1 MQSFS
6 FFIRLCSLWRG
17 ARFSAMITIRIE
29 VQAMAAENKMGTL
42 PEGRLI
48 VTMSFPIMLSMLVQ
62 ALYNIVDSAFVARI
76 SEDALT
82 AVSLAFP
89 VQLLMIAVAT
99 GAAVGVDALLSR
111 RLGQKKQDEANAVA
125 VNGIFLSVCFWLV
138 FAVLGLLFGQQ
149 FIAMFTDSPA
159 VIDMGTGYVT
169 VVTVASCGVFLLF
182 VAERLMQ
189 ATGNTVYHMVTQ
201 LIGAVLNCILD
212 PIMIFGLFGF
222 PALGTT
228 GAALATVISQIIAMM
243 IGFAINV
250 RFNHDVRIHVRGF
263 RPDGKIIAEIVR
275 IGLPAAVQQSLLS
288 VLTVGLNRILMPFSQ
303 TAVSFYGVYYKLQN
317 FLFMPVYG
325 LNNAL
330 IPMIGYNF
338 GAKNRRRIER
348 ITRYALLL
356 ALGIM
361 AAGTVLF
368 ELLPVPLLRLFD
380 ASDAMLAIGVP
391 AIRIISASFCFA
403 GISVILCGCMQGLGR
418 GSESLWVALLRQLIV
433 ILPAAVLLSRIS
445 LTAVW
450 FAFLLAEAAGLAAA
464 VALHHQVR
472 RRLLDKL
479 S

>member
-1 MQSFS
+1 
-6 FFIRLCSLWRG
+6 
-17 ARFSAMITIRIE
+17 
-29 VQAMAAENKMGTL
+29 MASENKMGTM

-48 VTMSFPIMLSMLVQ
+48 VTISFPIMLSMLVQ

-99 GAAVGVDALLSR
+99 GTGVGVNALLSR
-111 RLGQKKQDEANAVA
+111 RLGQKKQEEANAVA
-125 VNGIFLSVCFWLV
+125 ANGVFLSVCFWLV
-138 FAVLGLLFGQQ
+138 FAVLGLLFGRG
-149 FIAMFTDSPA
+149 FIALFTDIPA
-159 VIDMGTGYVT
+159 VIDMGTSYVT

-212 PIMIFGLFGF
+212 PIMIFGLLGF

-228 GAALATVISQIIAMM
+228 GAALATVLSQIIAMS
-243 IGFAINV
+243 IGFFINV
-250 RFNHDVRIHVRGF
+250 RFNHDVRLHLRGF
-263 RPDGKIIAEIVR
+263 RPDGGILGEIVR

-288 VLTVGLNRILMPFSQ
+288 ILTVGLNRILMPFSQ

-348 ITRYALLL
+348 ITRYALYL
-356 ALGIM
+356 AVGIM

-368 ELLPVPLLRLFD
+368 ELIPVPLLRLFD
-380 ASDAMLAIGVP
+380 ASDAMLALGVP
-391 AIRIISASFCFA
+391 AIRIISVSFCFA
-403 GISVILCGCMQGLGR
+403 GASVILSGCMQGLGR
-418 GSESLWVALLRQLIV
+418 GNESLWVALLRQLIV
-433 ILPAAVLLSRIS
+433 ILPAAVLLSRLS

-450 FAFLLAEAAGLAAA
+450 FAFPLAEAVGLAAA
-464 VALHHQVR
+464 VLLHRRVT
-472 RRLLDKL
+472 RRLLEPL
-479 S
+479 E

>member
-1 MQSFS
+1 
-6 FFIRLCSLWRG
+6 
-17 ARFSAMITIRIE
+17 
-29 VQAMAAENKMGTL
+29 MAAENKMGTM

-99 GAAVGVDALLSR
+99 GAGVGVNALLSR
-111 RLGQKKQDEANAVA
+111 RLGEKKQEAANAVA
-125 VNGIFLSVCFWLV
+125 INGIFLSVCCWLV
-138 FAVLGLLFGQQ
+138 FAVLGVLFGRQ
-149 FIAMFTDSPA
+149 FIALFTEVPA
-159 VIDMGTGYVT
+159 IIEMGTGYVT

-201 LIGAVLNCILD
+201 LIGALLNCILD
-212 PIMIFGLFGF
+212 PIMIFGWFGC

-228 GAALATVISQIIAMM
+228 GAALATVISQIIAMS

-250 RFNHDVRIHVRGF
+250 RLNHDVRIHIRGF
-263 RPDGKIIAEIVR
+263 RPDAAILGEIVR
-275 IGLPAAVQQSLLS
+275 IGLPAALQQSLLS

-348 ITRYALLL
+348 ITRFALLL

-391 AIRIISASFCFA
+391 GIRIISVSFCLA
-403 GISVILCGCMQGLGR
+403 GVSVILCGCMQGLGR
-418 GSESLWVALLRQLIV
+418 GNESLAVALLRQLIV
-433 ILPAAVLLSRIS
+433 ILPVAAVLSRIS
-445 LTAVW
+445 LDAVW
-450 FAFLLAEAAGLAAA
+450 FSFPIAEAIGLLSAF
-464 VALHHQVR
+464 VLHRWVSR
-472 RRLLDKL
+472 RMLDKL
-479 S
+479 PQQKS

>member
-1 MQSFS
+1 MSS
-6 FFIRLCSLWRG
+6 
-17 ARFSAMITIRIE
+17 
-29 VQAMAAENKMGTL
+29 ENKMGTM
-42 PEGRLI
+42 PEGKLI

-99 GAAVGVDALLSR
+99 GAGVGVNALLSR
-111 RLGQKKQDEANAVA
+111 RLGQKKQAEADAVA
-125 VNGIFLSVCFWLV
+125 VNGVFLSVCFWLV
-138 FAVLGLLFGQQ
+138 FAVLGLLFGRA
-149 FIAMFTDSPA
+149 FIAAFTDVPA
-159 VIDMGTGYVT
+159 VVDMGTSYVT

-189 ATGNTVYHMVTQ
+189 ATGNTVYHMITQ
-201 LIGAVLNCILD
+201 LIGAVLNCVLD
-212 PIMIFGLFGF
+212 PLLIFGLAGF

-228 GAALATVISQIIAMM
+228 GAALATVISQITAMA
-243 IGFAINV
+243 IGFFINIK
-250 RFNHDVRIHVRGF
+250 FNHDVHLRVRGF
-263 RPDGKIIAEIVR
+263 RPDAEILGGIIR
-275 IGLPAAVQQSLLS
+275 IGLPAAVQQSLMS

-338 GAKNRRRIER
+338 GAQNRHRIER
-348 ITRYALLL
+348 ITRYALYL
-356 ALGIM
+356 AVGIM

-368 ELLPVPLLRLFD
+368 EALPVPLLRLFD

-391 AIRIISASFCFA
+391 GIRPIALSFCFA
-403 GISVILCGCMQGLGR
+403 GASVILSGCMQGLGR
-418 GSESLWVALLRQLIV
+418 GGESLWVALVRQLIV
-433 ILPAAVLLSRIS
+433 VLPAAVLLAQVS
-445 LTAVW
+445 LNAVW
-450 FAFLLAEAAGLAAA
+450 LSFPLAETAGFVLAVLLHRRVTQRLLAP
-464 VALHHQVR
+464 
-472 RRLLDKL
+472 L

>member
-1 MQSFS
+1 
-6 FFIRLCSLWRG
+6 
-17 ARFSAMITIRIE
+17 
-29 VQAMAAENKMGTL
+29 MAAENKMGTM

-48 VTMSFPIMLSMLVQ
+48 ITMSFPIMLSMLVQ

-99 GAAVGVDALLSR
+99 GTGVGVNALLSR
-111 RLGQKKQDEANAVA
+111 RLGQKKQEEANAVA
-125 VNGIFLSVCFWLV
+125 ANGVFLSVCFWLV
-138 FAVLGLLFGQQ
+138 FAVLGLLFGRA
-149 FIAMFTDSPA
+149 FIALFTDVPA
-159 VIDMGTGYVT
+159 VIEMGTSYVT

-212 PIMIFGLFGF
+212 PIMIFGLFGC
-222 PALGTT
+222 PTLGTT
-228 GAALATVISQIIAMM
+228 GAALATVLSQIIAMS
-243 IGFAINV
+243 IGFFINV
-250 RFNHDVRIHVRGF
+250 KFNHDVRLHLRGF
-263 RPDGKIIAEIVR
+263 RPDGGILGEIVR

-330 IPMIGYNF
+330 IPMIGYNY

-348 ITRYALLL
+348 ITRYALYL
-356 ALGIM
+356 AVGIM
-361 AAGTVLF
+361 AAGTILF
-368 ELLPVPLLRLFD
+368 ELIPVPLLRLFD
-380 ASDAMLAIGVP
+380 ASSAMLALGVP
-391 AIRIISASFCFA
+391 AIRIISVSFCFA
-403 GISVILCGCMQGLGR
+403 GASVILAGCMQGLGR

-433 ILPAAVLLSRIS
+433 ILPAAVALSHIS

-450 FAFLLAEAAGLAAA
+450 FAFPLAEAVGLAAA
-464 VALHHQVR
+464 LLLHRHVV
-472 RRLLDKL
+472 RRLLEPL
-479 S
+479 E

>member
-1 MQSFS
+1 
-6 FFIRLCSLWRG
+6 
-17 ARFSAMITIRIE
+17 
-29 VQAMAAENKMGTL
+29 MAAENKMGTM

-99 GAAVGVDALLSR
+99 GTGVGVNALLSR
-111 RLGQKKQDEANAVA
+111 RLGEKKQEAANAVA
-125 VNGIFLSVCFWLV
+125 INGIFLSVCCWLV
-138 FAVLGLLFGQQ
+138 FAVLGVLFGRQ
-149 FIAMFTDSPA
+149 FIALFTEVPA
-159 VIDMGTGYVT
+159 IIEMGTGYVT

-201 LIGAVLNCILD
+201 LIGALLNCILD
-212 PIMIFGLFGF
+212 PIMIFGWFGC

-228 GAALATVISQIIAMM
+228 GAALATVISQIIAMS

-250 RFNHDVRIHVRGF
+250 RLNHDVRIHIRGF
-263 RPDGKIIAEIVR
+263 RPDAAILGEIVR
-275 IGLPAAVQQSLLS
+275 IGLPAALQQSLLS

-348 ITRYALLL
+348 ITRFALLL

-391 AIRIISASFCFA
+391 GIRIISVSFCLA
-403 GISVILCGCMQGLGR
+403 GVSVILCGCMQGLGR
-418 GSESLWVALLRQLIV
+418 GNESLAVALLRQLVV
-433 ILPAAVLLSRIS
+433 ILPVAAILSRIS
-445 LTAVW
+445 LDAVW
-450 FAFLLAEAAGLAAA
+450 FSFPIAEAIGLLAAF
-464 VALHHQVR
+464 VLHRWVSR
-472 RRLLDKL
+472 RMLDKL
-479 S
+479 PQQKS

>member
-1 MQSFS
+1 
-6 FFIRLCSLWRG
+6 
-17 ARFSAMITIRIE
+17 
-29 VQAMAAENKMGTL
+29 MAAENKMGTM

-99 GAAVGVDALLSR
+99 GTGVGVNALLSR
-111 RLGQKKQDEANAVA
+111 RLGQKKQEEANAVA
-125 VNGIFLSVCFWLV
+125 ANGVFLSMCFWLV
-138 FAVLGLLFGQQ
+138 FAVLGLLFGRS
-149 FIAMFTDSPA
+149 FIALFTDVPA
-159 VIDMGTGYVT
+159 VIEMGTSYVT

-201 LIGAVLNCILD
+201 LIGAVINCILD
-212 PIMIFGLFGF
+212 PIMIFGLLGC
-222 PALGTT
+222 PSLGTT
-228 GAALATVISQIIAMM
+228 GAALATVLSQIIAMG
-243 IGFAINV
+243 IGFFINV
-250 RFNHDVRIHVRGF
+250 RFNHDVRLHLRGF
-263 RPDGKIIAEIVR
+263 RPDGGILGEIVR

-317 FLFMPVYG
+317 FLFMPIYG

-330 IPMIGYNF
+330 IPMIGYNY

-348 ITRYALLL
+348 ITRYALYL
-356 ALGIM
+356 AVGIM
-361 AAGTVLF
+361 AAGTILF
-368 ELLPVPLLRLFD
+368 ELIPVPLLRLFD
-380 ASDAMLAIGVP
+380 ASSAMLAIGVP
-391 AIRIISASFCFA
+391 SIRIISVSFCFA
-403 GISVILCGCMQGLGR
+403 GASVILSGCMQGLGR

-433 ILPAAVLLSRIS
+433 ILPAAVVLSRIS
-445 LTAVW
+445 LTAIW
-450 FAFLLAEAAGLAAA
+450 FAFLLAEAVGLAAA
-464 VALHHQVR
+464 LLLHRHVT
-472 RRLLDKL
+472 RRLLEPL
-479 S
+479 E

>member
-1 MQSFS
+1 
-6 FFIRLCSLWRG
+6 
-17 ARFSAMITIRIE
+17 
-29 VQAMAAENKMGTL
+29 MASENKMGTM
-42 PEGRLI
+42 PEGKLI

-99 GAAVGVDALLSR
+99 GTGVGVNALLSR
-111 RLGQKKQDEANAVA
+111 RLGQKRQAEANAVA
-125 VNGIFLSVCFWLV
+125 VNGVFLSVCFWLV
-138 FAVLGLLFGQQ
+138 FAVLGLLFGRA
-149 FIAMFTDSPA
+149 FIAAFTEVPA
-159 VIDMGTGYVT
+159 VIEMGTSYVT

-212 PIMIFGLFGF
+212 PIMIFGLLGC

-228 GAALATVISQIIAMM
+228 GAALATVLSQIIAMS
-243 IGFAINV
+243 IGFFINV
-250 RFNHDVRIHVRGF
+250 RFNHDVQLQVRGF
-263 RPDGKIIAEIVR
+263 RPNGAILGEIVR
-275 IGLPAAVQQSLLS
+275 IGLPAAVQQSLMS

-348 ITRYALLL
+348 ITRYALYL
-356 ALGIM
+356 AVGIM

-368 ELLPVPLLRLFD
+368 EALPVPLLRLFD
-380 ASDAMLAIGVP
+380 ASDAMLALGVP
-391 AIRIISASFCFA
+391 GIRIISASFCFA
-403 GISVILCGCMQGLGR
+403 GASVILSGCMQGLGR
-418 GSESLWVALLRQLIV
+418 GSESLWVALIRQLIV
-433 ILPAAVLLSRIS
+433 ILPAAVLLARVS
-445 LTAVW
+445 LNAVW
-450 FAFLLAEAAGLAAA
+450 FAFPLAEAAGLAAA
-464 VALHHQVR
+464 LLLHRRVT
-472 RRLLDKL
+472 RRLLAPL
-479 S
+479 G

>member
-1 MQSFS
+1 
-6 FFIRLCSLWRG
+6 
-17 ARFSAMITIRIE
+17 
-29 VQAMAAENKMGTL
+29 MASENKMGTM

-48 VTMSFPIMLSMLVQ
+48 ITMSFPIMLSMLVQ

-82 AVSLAFP
+82 AVSLVFP

-99 GAAVGVDALLSR
+99 GTGVGVNALLSR
-111 RLGQKKQDEANAVA
+111 RLGQKKQEEANAVA
-125 VNGIFLSVCFWLV
+125 VNGVFLSVCFWLV
-138 FAVLGLLFGQQ
+138 FAVLGLLFGRG
-149 FIAMFTDSPA
+149 FITLFTDVPA
-159 VIDMGTGYVT
+159 VIDMGTSYVT

-228 GAALATVISQIIAMM
+228 GAALATVLSQIIAMS
-243 IGFAINV
+243 IGFFINV
-250 RFNHDVRIHVRGF
+250 RFNHDVRLHLRGF
-263 RPDGKIIAEIVR
+263 RPDGGILGEIVR

-288 VLTVGLNRILMPFSQ
+288 ILTVGLNRILMPFSQ

-348 ITRYALLL
+348 ITRYALYL
-356 ALGIM
+356 AIGIM

-368 ELLPVPLLRLFD
+368 ELIPVPLLRLFD
-380 ASDAMLAIGVP
+380 ASDAMLFIGVP
-391 AIRIISASFCFA
+391 AIRIISLSFCFA
-403 GISVILCGCMQGLGR
+403 GASVILSGCMQGLGR
-418 GSESLWVALLRQLIV
+418 GNESLWVALTRQFIV
-433 ILPAAVLLSRIS
+433 ILPAAVLLSRLS

-450 FAFLLAEAAGLAAA
+450 FAFPLAEAVGLVAAI
-464 VALHHQVR
+464 ALHRRVT
-472 RRLLDKL
+472 RRLLQPL
-479 S
+479 E

>member
-1 MQSFS
+1 
-6 FFIRLCSLWRG
+6 
-17 ARFSAMITIRIE
+17 
-29 VQAMAAENKMGTL
+29 MAAENKMGTM

-48 VTMSFPIMLSMLVQ
+48 ITMSFPIMLSMLVQ

-99 GAAVGVDALLSR
+99 GTGVGVNALLSR
-111 RLGQKKQDEANAVA
+111 RLGQKKQEEANAVA
-125 VNGIFLSVCFWLV
+125 ANGVFLSVCFWLV
-138 FAVLGLLFGQQ
+138 FAVLGLLFGRA
-149 FIAMFTDSPA
+149 FIALFTDIPA
-159 VIDMGTGYVT
+159 VIEMGTSYVT

-212 PIMIFGLFGF
+212 PILIFGLFGC

-228 GAALATVISQIIAMM
+228 GAALATVLSQIIAMA
-243 IGFAINV
+243 IGFFINV
-250 RFNHDVRIHVRGF
+250 RFNHDVRLHLRDF
-263 RPDGKIIAEIVR
+263 RPDGRILGEIVR

-330 IPMIGYNF
+330 IPMIGYNY

-348 ITRYALLL
+348 ITRYALYL
-356 ALGIM
+356 AVGIM
-361 AAGTVLF
+361 AAGTILF
-368 ELLPVPLLRLFD
+368 ELIPVPLLRLFD
-380 ASDAMLAIGVP
+380 ASSAMLALGVP
-391 AIRIISASFCFA
+391 AIRIISVSFCFA
-403 GISVILCGCMQGLGR
+403 GASVILSGCMQGLGR

-433 ILPAAVLLSRIS
+433 ILPAAVALSHIS

-450 FAFLLAEAAGLAAA
+450 FAFPLAEAVGLAAA
-464 VALHHQVR
+464 LLLHRHVT
-472 RRLLDKL
+472 RRLLEPL
-479 S
+479 E

>member
-1 MQSFS
+1 
-6 FFIRLCSLWRG
+6 
-17 ARFSAMITIRIE
+17 
-29 VQAMAAENKMGTL
+29 MASENKMGTM

-99 GAAVGVDALLSR
+99 GTGVGVNALLSR
-111 RLGQKKQDEANAVA
+111 RLGQKKQEEANAVA
-125 VNGIFLSVCFWLV
+125 VNGVFLSVCFWLV
-138 FAVLGLLFGQQ
+138 FAVLGLLFGRS
-149 FIAMFTDSPA
+149 FIALFTDVPA
-159 VIDMGTGYVT
+159 VIDMGTSYVT

-212 PIMIFGLFGF
+212 PIMIFGLLGF

-228 GAALATVISQIIAMM
+228 GAALATVLSQIIAMS
-243 IGFAINV
+243 IGFFINV
-250 RFNHDVRIHVRGF
+250 RFNHDVRLHLRGF
-263 RPDGKIIAEIVR
+263 RPDGGILGEIVR

-288 VLTVGLNRILMPFSQ
+288 ILTVGLNRILMPFSQ

-348 ITRYALLL
+348 ITRYALYL
-356 ALGIM
+356 AVGIM
-361 AAGTVLF
+361 AVGTVLF
-368 ELLPVPLLRLFD
+368 ELIPVPLLRLFD
-380 ASDAMLAIGVP
+380 ASDAMLALGVP
-391 AIRIISASFCFA
+391 GIRIISVSFCFA
-403 GISVILCGCMQGLGR
+403 GASVILSGCMQGLGR
-418 GSESLWVALLRQLIV
+418 GNESLWVALLRQLIV
-433 ILPAAVLLSRIS
+433 ILPAAVLLSRLS

-450 FAFLLAEAAGLAAA
+450 LAFPLAEAVGLAAA
-464 VALHHQVR
+464 VLLHRRVT
-472 RRLLDKL
+472 RRLLEPL
-479 S
+479 E

>member
-1 MQSFS
+1 
-6 FFIRLCSLWRG
+6 
-17 ARFSAMITIRIE
+17 
-29 VQAMAAENKMGTL
+29 MAAENKMGTM

-99 GAAVGVDALLSR
+99 GTGVGVNALLSR
-111 RLGQKKQDEANAVA
+111 RLGEKKQEAANAVA
-125 VNGIFLSVCFWLV
+125 INGIFLSVCCWLV
-138 FAVLGLLFGQQ
+138 FAVLGVLFGRQ
-149 FIAMFTDSPA
+149 FIALFTEVPA
-159 VIDMGTGYVT
+159 IIEMGTGYVT

-201 LIGAVLNCILD
+201 LIGALLNCILD
-212 PIMIFGLFGF
+212 PIMIFGWFGC

-228 GAALATVISQIIAMM
+228 GAALATVISQIIAMS

-250 RFNHDVRIHVRGF
+250 RLNHDVRIHIRGF
-263 RPDGKIIAEIVR
+263 RPDAAILGEIVR
-275 IGLPAAVQQSLLS
+275 IGLPAALQQSLLS

-348 ITRYALLL
+348 ITRFALLL

-391 AIRIISASFCFA
+391 GIRIISVSFCLA
-403 GISVILCGCMQGLGR
+403 GVSVILCGCMQGLGR
-418 GSESLWVALLRQLIV
+418 GNESLAVALLRQLVV
-433 ILPAAVLLSRIS
+433 ILPVAAILSRIS
-445 LTAVW
+445 LDAVW
-450 FAFLLAEAAGLAAA
+450 FSFPIAEAAGLLAA
-464 VALHHQVR
+464 VLLHHHVLRQ
-472 RRLLDKL
+472 LLG
-479 S
+479 SQPQQMS

>member
-1 MQSFS
+1 
-6 FFIRLCSLWRG
+6 
-17 ARFSAMITIRIE
+17 
-29 VQAMAAENKMGTL
+29 MAAENKMGTM

-48 VTMSFPIMLSMLVQ
+48 ITISFPIMLSMLVQ

-99 GAAVGVDALLSR
+99 GTGVGVNALLSR
-111 RLGQKKQDEANAVA
+111 RLGQKKQEEANAVA
-125 VNGIFLSVCFWLV
+125 ANGVLLSVCFWLV
-138 FAVLGLLFGQQ
+138 FAVLGLLFGRA
-149 FIAMFTDSPA
+149 FIALFTDIPA
-159 VIDMGTGYVT
+159 VIEMGTSYVT

-212 PIMIFGLFGF
+212 PIMIFGLFGC
-222 PALGTT
+222 PTLGTT
-228 GAALATVISQIIAMM
+228 GAALATVLSQIIAMS
-243 IGFAINV
+243 IGFFINV
-250 RFNHDVRIHVRGF
+250 KFNHDVRLHLRGF
-263 RPDGKIIAEIVR
+263 RPDGRILGEIVR

-330 IPMIGYNF
+330 IPMIGYNY

-348 ITRYALLL
+348 ITRYALYL
-356 ALGIM
+356 AVGIM
-361 AAGTVLF
+361 AAGTILF
-368 ELLPVPLLRLFD
+368 ELIPVPLLRLFD
-380 ASDAMLAIGVP
+380 ASSAMLALGVP
-391 AIRIISASFCFA
+391 AIRIISVSFCFA
-403 GISVILCGCMQGLGR
+403 GASVILSGCMQGLGR
-418 GSESLWVALLRQLIV
+418 GSESLWVALLRQPIV
-433 ILPAAVLLSRIS
+433 ILPAAVALSHIS

-450 FAFLLAEAAGLAAA
+450 FAFPLAEAVGLAAA
-464 VALHHQVR
+464 LLLHRHVA
-472 RRLLDKL
+472 RRLLEPL
-479 S
+479 E

>member
-1 MQSFS
+1 
-6 FFIRLCSLWRG
+6 
-17 ARFSAMITIRIE
+17 
-29 VQAMAAENKMGTL
+29 MASENKMGTM

-48 VTMSFPIMLSMLVQ
+48 ITMSFPIMLSMLVQ

-99 GAAVGVDALLSR
+99 GTGVGVNALLSR
-111 RLGQKKQDEANAVA
+111 RLGQKKQEEANAVA
-125 VNGIFLSVCFWLV
+125 VNGVFLSVCFWLV
-138 FAVLGLLFGQQ
+138 FAVLGLLFGRG
-149 FIAMFTDSPA
+149 FIALFTDVPA
-159 VIDMGTGYVT
+159 VIDMGTSYVT

-228 GAALATVISQIIAMM
+228 GAALATVLSQIIAMS
-243 IGFAINV
+243 IGFFINV
-250 RFNHDVRIHVRGF
+250 RFNHDVRLHLRGF
-263 RPDGKIIAEIVR
+263 RPDGGILGEIVR

-288 VLTVGLNRILMPFSQ
+288 ILTVGLNRILMPFSQ

-325 LNNAL
+325 LNYAL

-348 ITRYALLL
+348 ITRYALYL
-356 ALGIM
+356 AIGIM

-368 ELLPVPLLRLFD
+368 ELIPVPLLRLFD
-380 ASDAMLAIGVP
+380 ASDAMLFIGVP
-391 AIRIISASFCFA
+391 AIRIISLSFCFA
-403 GISVILCGCMQGLGR
+403 GASVILSGCMQGLGR
-418 GSESLWVALLRQLIV
+418 GNESLWVALTRQFIV
-433 ILPAAVLLSRIS
+433 ILPAAVLLSRLS

-450 FAFLLAEAAGLAAA
+450 FAFPLAEAVGLAAA
-464 VALHHQVR
+464 IALHRRVS
-472 RRLLDKL
+472 RRLLQPLK
-479 S
+479 

>member
-1 MQSFS
+1 
-6 FFIRLCSLWRG
+6 
-17 ARFSAMITIRIE
+17 
-29 VQAMAAENKMGTL
+29 MASENKMGTM
-42 PEGRLI
+42 PEGKLI
-48 VTMSFPIMLSMLVQ
+48 ITMSFPIMLSMLVQ

-99 GAAVGVDALLSR
+99 GTGVGVNALLSR
-111 RLGQKKQDEANAVA
+111 RLGQKKQAEANAVA
-125 VNGIFLSVCFWLV
+125 VNGVFLSVCFWLV
-138 FAVLGLLFGQQ
+138 FAVLGLLFGRA
-149 FIAMFTDSPA
+149 FIAAFTDVPA
-159 VIDMGTGYVT
+159 VVEMGTSYVT

-228 GAALATVISQIIAMM
+228 GAALATVLSQIIAMS
-243 IGFAINV
+243 IGFFINV
-250 RFNHDVRIHVRGF
+250 RFNHDVQLHLRGF
-263 RPDGKIIAEIVR
+263 RPDGAILGEIVR
-275 IGLPAAVQQSLLS
+275 IGLPATVQQSLLS
-288 VLTVGLNRILMPFSQ
+288 ILTVGLNRILMPFSQ

-338 GAKNRRRIER
+338 GAKNRCRIER
-348 ITRYALLL
+348 ITRYALAL
-356 ALGIM
+356 AVGIM

-368 ELLPVPLLRLFD
+368 EALPAPLLRLFD
-380 ASDAMLAIGVP
+380 ASDAMLALGVP

-403 GISVILCGCMQGLGR
+403 GASVILSGCMQGLGR

-433 ILPAAVLLSRIS
+433 ILPAAVLLARLS
-445 LTAVW
+445 LNAVW
-450 FAFLLAEAAGLAAA
+450 FAFPLAEAAGLAAA
-464 VALHHQVR
+464 LLLHRRVT
-472 RRLLDKL
+472 RRLLAPL
-479 S
+479 G

>member
-1 MQSFS
+1 
-6 FFIRLCSLWRG
+6 
-17 ARFSAMITIRIE
+17 
-29 VQAMAAENKMGTL
+29 MAAENKMGTM

-99 GAAVGVDALLSR
+99 GTGVGVNALLSR
-111 RLGQKKQDEANAVA
+111 RLGEKKQEAANAVA
-125 VNGIFLSVCFWLV
+125 INGIFLSVCCWLV
-138 FAVLGLLFGQQ
+138 FAVLGVLFGRQ
-149 FIAMFTDSPA
+149 FIALFTEVPA
-159 VIDMGTGYVT
+159 IIEMGTGYVT

-201 LIGAVLNCILD
+201 LIGALLNCILD
-212 PIMIFGLFGF
+212 PIMIFGWFGC

-228 GAALATVISQIIAMM
+228 GAALATVISQIIAMS

-250 RFNHDVRIHVRGF
+250 RLNHDVRIHIRGF
-263 RPDGKIIAEIVR
+263 RPDAAILGEIVR
-275 IGLPAAVQQSLLS
+275 IGLPAALQQSLLS

-348 ITRYALLL
+348 ITRFALLL

-391 AIRIISASFCFA
+391 GIRIISVSFCLA
-403 GISVILCGCMQGLGR
+403 GVSVILCGCMQGLGR
-418 GSESLWVALLRQLIV
+418 GNESLAVALLRQLIV
-433 ILPAAVLLSRIS
+433 ILPVAAALSRIS
-445 LTAVW
+445 LDAVW
-450 FAFLLAEAAGLAAA
+450 FSFPIAEAIGLLAAF
-464 VALHHQVR
+464 VLHRWVSR
-472 RRLLDKL
+472 RMLDKL
-479 S
+479 PQQKS

>member
-1 MQSFS
+1 
-6 FFIRLCSLWRG
+6 
-17 ARFSAMITIRIE
+17 
-29 VQAMAAENKMGTL
+29 MATENKMGTM
-42 PEGRLI
+42 PEGKLI

-99 GAAVGVDALLSR
+99 GAGVGVNALLSR
-111 RLGQKKQDEANAVA
+111 RLGQKKQTEADAVA
-125 VNGIFLSVCFWLV
+125 VNGVFLSVCFWLV
-138 FAVLGLLFGQQ
+138 FAVLGLLFGRA
-149 FIAMFTDSPA
+149 FIAAFTDVPA
-159 VIDMGTGYVT
+159 VIDMGTSYVT

-189 ATGNTVYHMVTQ
+189 ATGNTVYHMITQ
-201 LIGAVLNCILD
+201 LIGAVLNCVLD
-212 PIMIFGLFGF
+212 PLLIFGLAGF

-228 GAALATVISQIIAMM
+228 GAALATVISQITAMA
-243 IGFAINV
+243 IGFFINIK
-250 RFNHDVRIHVRGF
+250 FNHDVHLRVRGF
-263 RPDGKIIAEIVR
+263 RPDAEILSGIIR
-275 IGLPAAVQQSLLS
+275 IGLPAAVQQSLMS

-338 GAKNRRRIER
+338 GAQNRRRIER
-348 ITRYALLL
+348 ITRYALYL
-356 ALGIM
+356 AVGIM

-368 ELLPVPLLRLFD
+368 EALPVPLLRLFD

-391 AIRIISASFCFA
+391 GIRTIALSFCFA
-403 GISVILCGCMQGLGR
+403 GASVILSGCMQGLGR
-418 GSESLWVALLRQLIV
+418 GGESLWVALVRQLIV
-433 ILPAAVLLSRIS
+433 VLPAAVLLAQVS
-445 LTAVW
+445 LNAVW
-450 FAFLLAEAAGLAAA
+450 LSFPLAETAGFVLAVLLHRRVTQRLLAP
-464 VALHHQVR
+464 
-472 RRLLDKL
+472 L

>member
-1 MQSFS
+1 MSS
-6 FFIRLCSLWRG
+6 
-17 ARFSAMITIRIE
+17 
-29 VQAMAAENKMGTL
+29 ENKMGTM
-42 PEGRLI
+42 PEGKLI

-99 GAAVGVDALLSR
+99 GAGVGVNALLSR
-111 RLGQKKQDEANAVA
+111 RLGQKKQAEADAVA
-125 VNGIFLSVCFWLV
+125 VNGVFLSVCFWLV
-138 FAVLGLLFGQQ
+138 FAVLGLLFGRA
-149 FIAMFTDSPA
+149 FIAAFTDVPA
-159 VIDMGTGYVT
+159 VVDMGTSYVT

-189 ATGNTVYHMVTQ
+189 ATGNTVYHMITQ
-201 LIGAVLNCILD
+201 LIGAVLNCVLD
-212 PIMIFGLFGF
+212 PLLIFGLAGF

-228 GAALATVISQIIAMM
+228 GAALATVISQITAMA
-243 IGFAINV
+243 IGFFINIK
-250 RFNHDVRIHVRGF
+250 FNHDVHLRVRGF
-263 RPDGKIIAEIVR
+263 RPDAEILSGIIR
-275 IGLPAAVQQSLLS
+275 IGLPAAVQQSLMS

-338 GAKNRRRIER
+338 GAQNRHRIER
-348 ITRYALLL
+348 ITRYALYL
-356 ALGIM
+356 AVGIM

-368 ELLPVPLLRLFD
+368 EALPVPLLRLFD

-391 AIRIISASFCFA
+391 GIRTIALSFCLA
-403 GISVILCGCMQGLGR
+403 GASVILSGCMQGLGR
-418 GSESLWVALLRQLIV
+418 GGESLWVALVRQLIV
-433 ILPAAVLLSRIS
+433 VLPAAVLLAQIS
-445 LTAVW
+445 LNAVW
-450 FAFLLAEAAGLAAA
+450 LSFPLAETAGFVLA
-464 VALHHQVR
+464 VLLHR
-472 RRLLDKL
+472 RVTQRLFAPLP
-479 S
+479 

>member
-1 MQSFS
+1 
-6 FFIRLCSLWRG
+6 
-17 ARFSAMITIRIE
+17 
-29 VQAMAAENKMGTL
+29 MASENKMGTM

-48 VTMSFPIMLSMLVQ
+48 ITMSFPIMLSMLVQ

-99 GAAVGVDALLSR
+99 GTGVGVNALLSR
-111 RLGQKKQDEANAVA
+111 RLGQKKQEEANAVA
-125 VNGIFLSVCFWLV
+125 VNGVFLSVCFWLV
-138 FAVLGLLFGQQ
+138 FAVLGLLFGRG
-149 FIAMFTDSPA
+149 FIALFTDVPA
-159 VIDMGTGYVT
+159 VIDMGTSYVT

-222 PALGTT
+222 PTLGTT
-228 GAALATVISQIIAMM
+228 GAALATVLSQIIAMS
-243 IGFAINV
+243 IGFFINV
-250 RFNHDVRIHVRGF
+250 RFNHDVRLHLRGF
-263 RPDGKIIAEIVR
+263 RPDGGILGEIVR

-288 VLTVGLNRILMPFSQ
+288 ILTVGLNRILMPFSQ

-348 ITRYALLL
+348 ITRYALYL
-356 ALGIM
+356 AIGIM

-368 ELLPVPLLRLFD
+368 ELIPVPLLRLFD
-380 ASDAMLAIGVP
+380 ASDAMLSIGVP
-391 AIRIISASFCFA
+391 AIHIISLSFCFA
-403 GISVILCGCMQGLGR
+403 GASVILSGCMQGLGR
-418 GSESLWVALLRQLIV
+418 GNESLWVALTRQFIV
-433 ILPAAVLLSRIS
+433 ILPAAVLLSRLS

-450 FAFLLAEAAGLAAA
+450 FAFPLAEAVGLAAA
-464 VALHHQVR
+464 IALHRRVT
-472 RRLLDKL
+472 RRLLQPL
-479 S
+479 E

>member
-1 MQSFS
+1 
-6 FFIRLCSLWRG
+6 
-17 ARFSAMITIRIE
+17 
-29 VQAMAAENKMGTL
+29 MAAENRMGTM
-42 PEGRLI
+42 PAGRLV

-99 GAAVGVDALLSR
+99 GVGVGVNALLSR
-111 RLGQKKQDEANAVA
+111 RLGQKKQAEADAVA
-125 VNGIFLSVCFWLV
+125 VNGIFLSVCCWLV
-138 FAVLGLLFGQQ
+138 FAVLGLLFGRP
-149 FIAMFTDSPA
+149 FIALFTDVPA
-159 VIDMGTGYVT
+159 IIDMGTDYVT

-201 LIGAVLNCILD
+201 LIGALLNCILD
-212 PIMIFGLFGF
+212 PILIFGLLGC

-228 GAALATVISQIIAMM
+228 GAALATVASQIIAMA

-250 RFNHDVRIHVRGF
+250 RLNHDVHIRLRGF
-263 RPDGKIIAEIVR
+263 RPDRGILAEIVR
-275 IGLPAAVQQSLLS
+275 IGLPAAVQQSLMS

-338 GAKNRRRIER
+338 GAKNRARIER
-348 ITRYALLL
+348 ITRCALFL

-368 ELLPVPLLRLFD
+368 ELCPVPLLRLFD
-380 ASDAMLAIGVP
+380 ASDAMLTIGVP
-391 AIRIISASFCFA
+391 GIRIISVSFCLA
-403 GISVILCGCMQGLGR
+403 GASVILSGCMQGLGR
-418 GSESLWVALLRQLIV
+418 GSESLAVALLRQLVV
-433 ILPAAVLLSRIS
+433 ILPAAVALARVS
-445 LTAVW
+445 LGAVW
-450 FAFLLAEAAGLAAA
+450 LAFPLAEAVGLAAA
-464 VALHHQVR
+464 ALLHRRVT
-472 RRLLDKL
+472 RRLLGGMPQQI

>member
-1 MQSFS
+1 
-6 FFIRLCSLWRG
+6 
-17 ARFSAMITIRIE
+17 
-29 VQAMAAENKMGTL
+29 MATENKMGTM
-42 PEGRLI
+42 PEGKLI

-62 ALYNIVDSAFVARI
+62 SLYNIVDSAFVARI

-99 GAAVGVDALLSR
+99 GAGVGVNALLSR
-111 RLGQKKQDEANAVA
+111 RLGQKKQAEADAVA
-125 VNGIFLSVCFWLV
+125 VNGVFLSVCFWLV
-138 FAVLGLLFGQQ
+138 FAVLGLLFGRT
-149 FIAMFTDSPA
+149 FIAAFTDVPA
-159 VIDMGTGYVT
+159 VVDMGTSYVT

-189 ATGNTVYHMVTQ
+189 ATGNTVYHMITQ
-201 LIGAVLNCILD
+201 LIGAVLNCVLD
-212 PIMIFGLFGF
+212 PLLIFGLAGF

-228 GAALATVISQIIAMM
+228 GAALATVISQITAMA
-243 IGFAINV
+243 IGFFINIK
-250 RFNHDVRIHVRGF
+250 FNHDVHLRVRGF
-263 RPDGKIIAEIVR
+263 RPDAEILGGIIR
-275 IGLPAAVQQSLLS
+275 IGLPAAVQQSLMS

-338 GAKNRRRIER
+338 GAQNRHRIER
-348 ITRYALLL
+348 ITRYALYL
-356 ALGIM
+356 AVGIM

-368 ELLPVPLLRLFD
+368 EALPVPLLRLFD

-391 AIRIISASFCFA
+391 GIRTIALSFCFA
-403 GISVILCGCMQGLGR
+403 GASVILSGCMQGLGR
-418 GSESLWVALLRQLIV
+418 GGESLWVALVRQLIV
-433 ILPAAVLLSRIS
+433 VLPAAVLFAQVS
-445 LTAVW
+445 LNAVW
-450 FAFLLAEAAGLAAA
+450 LSFPLAETAGFVLA
-464 VALHHQVR
+464 VLLHR
-472 RRLLDKL
+472 RVTQRLFAPL

>member
-1 MQSFS
+1 MSS
-6 FFIRLCSLWRG
+6 
-17 ARFSAMITIRIE
+17 
-29 VQAMAAENKMGTL
+29 ENKMGTM

-99 GAAVGVDALLSR
+99 GAGVGVNALLSR
-111 RLGQKKQDEANAVA
+111 RLGQHRQAEADAVA
-125 VNGIFLSVCFWLV
+125 VNGVFLSVCCWLV
-138 FAVLGLLFGQQ
+138 FAVLGLAFGRA
-149 FIAMFTDSPA
+149 FIAAFTDAAA
-159 VIDMGTGYVT
+159 VIDMGTSYVT

-201 LIGAVLNCILD
+201 LIGAVLNCVLD
-212 PIMIFGLFGF
+212 PLLIFGLAGF

-228 GAALATVISQIIAMM
+228 GAALATVLSQIIAMA
-243 IGFAINV
+243 IGFFINV
-250 RFNHDVRIHVRGF
+250 RFNHDVHLHIRAF
-263 RPDGKIIAEIVR
+263 RPDGGILLEIVR

-330 IPMIGYNF
+330 IPMVGYNF
-338 GAKNRRRIER
+338 GAKQRRRIER
-348 ITRYALLL
+348 ITRYALCL
-356 ALGIM
+356 AAGIM

-368 ELLPVPLLRLFD
+368 EALPVPLLRLFD
-380 ASDAMLAIGVP
+380 ASDAMLALGVP
-391 AIRIISASFCFA
+391 GIRTIALSFCFA
-403 GISVILCGCMQGLGR
+403 GASVILCGCMQGLGR
-418 GSESLWVALLRQLIV
+418 GGASLWVALVRQLV
-433 ILPAAVLLSRIS
+433 VVLPAAALLAQHSLAAVWLAFPLAEGCGLVLAVLLHRRV
-445 LTAVW
+445 T
-450 FAFLLAEAAGLAAA
+450 
-464 VALHHQVR
+464 
-472 RRLLDKL
+472 RRLLAPL
-479 S
+479 P

>member
-1 MQSFS
+1 
-6 FFIRLCSLWRG
+6 
-17 ARFSAMITIRIE
+17 
-29 VQAMAAENKMGTL
+29 MAGENKMGTM

-99 GAAVGVDALLSR
+99 GAGVGVNALLSR
-111 RLGQKKQDEANAVA
+111 RLGQKKQAEADAVA
-125 VNGIFLSVCFWLV
+125 VNGIFLSVCFWLI
-138 FAVLGLLFGQQ
+138 FAVLGLLFGRQ
-149 FIAMFTDSPA
+149 FIALFTDVPA
-159 VIDMGTGYVT
+159 VIEMGTSYVT

-201 LIGAVLNCILD
+201 LIGAVLNCTLD

-228 GAALATVISQIIAMM
+228 GAALATVLSQIIAMS
-243 IGFAINV
+243 IGFFINV
-250 RFNHDVRIHVRGF
+250 RFNHDVHIRLRGF
-263 RPDGKIIAEIVR
+263 RPDGRIIGEIVR

-303 TAVSFYGVYYKLQN
+303 TAVGFYGVYYKLQN

-356 ALGIM
+356 SLGIM
-361 AAGTVLF
+361 AAGTLLF
-368 ELLPVPLLRLFD
+368 ELLPVPLLRLFN

-391 AIRIISASFCFA
+391 GIRIISVSFCLA
-403 GISVILCGCMQGLGR
+403 GASVILCGCMQGLGR
-418 GSESLWVALLRQLIV
+418 GKEPLAVALLRQLIV
-433 ILPAAVLLSRIS
+433 ILPAAVLLSHIS

-450 FAFLLAEAAGLAAA
+450 FAFPLAEAVGLAAA
-464 VALHHQVR
+464 FLLHHRVR

>member
-1 MQSFS
+1 
-6 FFIRLCSLWRG
+6 
-17 ARFSAMITIRIE
+17 
-29 VQAMAAENKMGTL
+29 MGTM

-48 VTMSFPIMLSMLVQ
+48 VTISFPIMLSMLVQ

-99 GAAVGVDALLSR
+99 GTGVGVNALLSR
-111 RLGQKKQDEANAVA
+111 RLGQKKQEEANAVA
-125 VNGIFLSVCFWLV
+125 ANGVFLSVCFWLV
-138 FAVLGLLFGQQ
+138 FAVLGLLFGRG
-149 FIAMFTDSPA
+149 FIALFTDIPA
-159 VIDMGTGYVT
+159 VIDMGTSYVT

-212 PIMIFGLFGF
+212 PIMIFGLLGF

-228 GAALATVISQIIAMM
+228 GAALATVLSQIIAMS
-243 IGFAINV
+243 IGFFINV
-250 RFNHDVRIHVRGF
+250 RFNHDVRLHLRGF
-263 RPDGKIIAEIVR
+263 RPDGGILGEIVR

-288 VLTVGLNRILMPFSQ
+288 ILTVGLNRILMPFSQ

-348 ITRYALLL
+348 ITRYALYL
-356 ALGIM
+356 AVGIM

-368 ELLPVPLLRLFD
+368 ELIPVPLLRLFD
-380 ASDAMLAIGVP
+380 ASDAMLALGVP
-391 AIRIISASFCFA
+391 AIRIISVSFCFA
-403 GISVILCGCMQGLGR
+403 GASVILSGCMQGLGR
-418 GSESLWVALLRQLIV
+418 GNESLWVALLRQLIV
-433 ILPAAVLLSRIS
+433 ILPAAVLLSRLS

-450 FAFLLAEAAGLAAA
+450 FAFPLAEAVGLAAA
-464 VALHHQVR
+464 VLLHRRVT
-472 RRLLDKL
+472 RRLLEPL
-479 S
+479 E

>member
-1 MQSFS
+1 
-6 FFIRLCSLWRG
+6 
-17 ARFSAMITIRIE
+17 
-29 VQAMAAENKMGTL
+29 MAAENKMGTM

-48 VTMSFPIMLSMLVQ
+48 ITMSFPIMLSMLVQ

-99 GAAVGVDALLSR
+99 GTGVGVNALLSR
-111 RLGQKKQDEANAVA
+111 RLGQKKQEEANAVA
-125 VNGIFLSVCFWLV
+125 ANGVFLSVCFWMV
-138 FAVLGLLFGQQ
+138 FAVLGLLFGRA
-149 FIAMFTDSPA
+149 FIALFTDVPA
-159 VIDMGTGYVT
+159 VIEMGTSYVT

-212 PIMIFGLFGF
+212 PIMIFGLFGC
-222 PALGTT
+222 PTLGTT
-228 GAALATVISQIIAMM
+228 GAALATVLSQIIAMS
-243 IGFAINV
+243 IGFFINV
-250 RFNHDVRIHVRGF
+250 RFNHDVRLHLRGF
-263 RPDGKIIAEIVR
+263 RPDGGILGEIVR

-330 IPMIGYNF
+330 IPMIGYNY

-348 ITRYALLL
+348 ITRYALYL
-356 ALGIM
+356 AVGIM
-361 AAGTVLF
+361 AAGAILF
-368 ELLPVPLLRLFD
+368 ELIPVPLLRLFD
-380 ASDAMLAIGVP
+380 ASSAMLALGVP
-391 AIRIISASFCFA
+391 AIRIISVSFCFA
-403 GISVILCGCMQGLGR
+403 GTSVILSGCMQGLGR

-433 ILPAAVLLSRIS
+433 ILPAAVALSHIS

-450 FAFLLAEAAGLAAA
+450 FAFPLAEAVGLAAA
-464 VALHHQVR
+464 LLLHRHVV
-472 RRLLDKL
+472 RRLLEPL
-479 S
+479 E

>member
-1 MQSFS
+1 
-6 FFIRLCSLWRG
+6 
-17 ARFSAMITIRIE
+17 
-29 VQAMAAENKMGTL
+29 MASENKMGTM
-42 PEGRLI
+42 PEGKLI

-99 GAAVGVDALLSR
+99 GTGVGVNALLSR
-111 RLGQKKQDEANAVA
+111 RLGQKRQAEANAVA
-125 VNGIFLSVCFWLV
+125 VNGVFLSVCFWLV
-138 FAVLGLLFGQQ
+138 FAVLGLLFGRA
-149 FIAMFTDSPA
+149 FIAAFTEVPA
-159 VIDMGTGYVT
+159 VIEMGTSYVT

-212 PIMIFGLFGF
+212 PIMIFGLWGF

-228 GAALATVISQIIAMM
+228 GAALATVLSQIIAMS
-243 IGFAINV
+243 IGFFINV
-250 RFNHDVRIHVRGF
+250 RFNHDVQLQVRGF
-263 RPDGKIIAEIVR
+263 RPDGAILGEIVR
-275 IGLPAAVQQSLLS
+275 MGLPATVQQSLLS
-288 VLTVGLNRILMPFSQ
+288 ILTVGLNRILMPFSQ

-348 ITRYALLL
+348 ITRYALYL
-356 ALGIM
+356 AVGIM

-368 ELLPVPLLRLFD
+368 EALPVPLLRLFD
-380 ASDAMLAIGVP
+380 ASDAMLALGVP

-403 GISVILCGCMQGLGR
+403 GASVILSGCMQGLGR

-433 ILPAAVLLSRIS
+433 ILPAAVLLARLS
-445 LTAVW
+445 LNAVW
-450 FAFLLAEAAGLAAA
+450 FAFPLAEAAGLAAA
-464 VALHHQVR
+464 LLLHRRVT
-472 RRLLDKL
+472 RRLLAPL
-479 S
+479 G